1 MEEFQYLG
9 VSFTS
14 EGKMGCE
21 IERWVGY
28 AIGVLDHLGEERDEL
43 RGKTL
48 DLLRSRRSSSKLWL
62 RTLGSGQKDT
72 IENTAKMILLHGV
85 DGS

>member
-21 IERWVGY
+21 IERCVGY

-43 RGKTL
+43 RGKAL
-48 DLLRSRRSSSKLWL
+48 DLLR
-62 RTLGSGQKDT
+62 
-72 IENTAKMILLHGV
+72 I
-85 DGS
+85 

>member
-1 MEEFQYLG
+1 
-9 VSFTS
+9 
-14 EGKMGCE
+14 MGCE

-43 RGKTL
+43 RGKAL

-72 IENTAKMILLHGV
+72 IEEPAEV
-85 DGS
+85 AQASVWDGGEIGRYSFSV